1 MPDLPVIGVLAKMA
15 VTSGSSSFSGV
26 RANTRLLPRLRLL
39 LASAVAA
46 SVFPTALAYDSI
58 VAFGD
63 SLTQTSKPV
72 FVNQT
77 HEKLHAAI

>member
-1 MPDLPVIGVLAKMA
+1 M
-15 VTSGSSSFSGV
+15 
-26 RANTRLLPRLRLL
+26 L